1 MALNGEA
8 EICAETENAEQ
19 SIRAAKRYQPQV
31 CLVARE
37 MCGDGFA
44 AIRGICRA
52 APNAAVVVLASSPDE
67 DDLLGAVRAGAVG
80 YLPGELDAAGLR
92 KVIAA
97 VAANEAAIPRS
108 MVLELVMELRG
119 GGGGAGALTARESQV
134 LGMLRRGHTTAE
146 IAKRL
151 DIASVTVRRH
161 VSQLVHKLGIED
173 RSALIRAASLD
184 AEQSPPADRQ
194 SLNV

>member
-1 MALNGEA
+1 
-8 EICAETENAEQ
+8 
-19 SIRAAKRYQPQV
+19 
-31 CLVARE
+31 
-37 MCGDGFA
+37 
-44 AIRGICRA
+44 
-52 APNAAVVVLASSPDE
+52 
-67 DDLLGAVRAGAVG
+67 
-80 YLPGELDAAGLR
+80 
-92 KVIAA
+92 
-97 VAANEAAIPRS
+97 

-184 AEQSPPADRQ
+184 AEQSTPADRQ